1 MRSAAQGVALT
12 YVEADSADVR
22 DTAEIDI
29 NVPADGAYL
38 SVLRTAAAGLA
49 ARLNFT
55 LDDIEDLRIAVD
67 EACSILLAQAVPD
80 SRLTCSFHMTEDSVT
95 VRAGVRAAS
104 PRIPSRDGFAW
115 AVLSA
120 LASRVEFD
128 VRAPDQLLI
137 ELSHQRPGNDSR

>member
-1 MRSAAQGVALT
+1 MTDLQSHAAGVH
-12 YVEADSADVR
+12 

-29 NVPADGAYL
+29 TVPADGAYL

-80 SRLTCSFHMTEDSVT
+80 SRLTCSFHMTADSVT
-95 VRAGVRAAS
+95 VRAGVRAVN

-115 AVLSA
+115 TVLSA

-128 VRAPDQLLI
+128 VRPPDQLLI
-137 ELSHQRPGNDSR
+137 ELSQHRACTEHP

>member
-1 MRSAAQGVALT
+1 VT
-12 YVEADSADVR
+12 YVEADPADVR

-67 EACSILLAQAVPD
+67 EACSILLAQAIPD
-80 SRLTCSFHMTEDSVT
+80 SRLTCEFHMTTDSVT
-95 VRAGVRAAS
+95 VRAGVRALS
-104 PRIPSRDGFAW
+104 PRIPSREGFAW

-137 ELSHQRPGNDSR
+137 ELSHQRPEIEPR